1 MTTQEALDATALRFN
16 RRSRGNA
23 AIRAF
28 DEGSVELVLPFVGG
42 RPPAPMDR
50 SDARI
55 QEAWDAD
62 VLWSL
67 MPQGSTSLL
76 RGRT

>member
-1 MTTQEALDATALRFN
+1 MPPHCDSIDGAVV
-16 RRSRGNA
+16 NA

-55 QEAWDAD
+55 QEGNAD
-62 VLWSL
+62 
-67 MPQGSTSLL
+67 GS
-76 RGRT
+76 

>member
-1 MTTQEALDATALRFN
+1 MTTQEALDATALRFA
-16 RRSRGNA
+16 RPVVNA

-55 QEAWDAD
+55 QEGNAD
-62 VLWSL
+62 
-67 MPQGSTSLL
+67 GS
-76 RGRT
+76 